1 MYLLHFA
8 EEVDVDVAGAD
19 VAEVSLGV
27 VLEVVGD
34 RDPDGALSLLTVVLQ
49 DDTCIKN

>member
-1 MYLLHFA
+1 MS
-8 EEVDVDVAGAD
+8 GAD
-19 VAEVSLGV
+19 ITEVALGV